1 MRRIVVFCFLLAGM
15 QLTGLRGY
23 SQYSKCKDY
32 TVGPKGD
39 TLDCTDKNDKKHGPW
54 VNHFD
59 ELRGEPGYEE
69 EGFYNDSRK
78 EGTWRL
84 YNLQG
89 DLIGLE
95 YYKWGNK
102 DSVCQYFGMNGSLL
116 REERWRA
123 LNPEKQYD
131 TFKVEDVLHP
141 DHYSTVI
148 VKNEGAAIKDGIW
161 KFYDPMTG
169 TVARTETYTLGK
181 LEKPAAQ
188 ESASAT
194 DGPKAVTKPKEVLD
208 FEKKIGKKKVKVQDG
223 STN

>member
-1 MRRIVVFCFLLAGM
+1 MRRIIVFCSLLAGM

-23 SQYSKCKDY
+23 SQFSKCKDY

-39 TLDCTDKNDKKHGPW
+39 TLNCTDKNDKKQGPW

-59 ELRGEPGYEE
+59 EVRGEPGYEE
-69 EGFYNDSRK
+69 EGFYKNGRK

-89 DLIGLE
+89 DLTGLE
-95 YYKWGNK
+95 HYKWGNK
-102 DSVCQYFGMNGSLL
+102 DSVCQYFGMNGGLL
-116 REERWRA
+116 REEGWKA

-131 TFKVEDVLHP
+131 TFQIEDVLRA

-148 VKNEGAAIKDGIW
+148 VKNEGVAIKDGTW

-181 LEKPAAQ
+181 LEKPASQ
-188 ESASAT
+188 ESSAT
-194 DGPKAVTKPKEVLD
+194 AAPKTVTKPKEVLD
-208 FEKKIGKKKVKVQDG
+208 FEKKVGKKKVKVQDG
-223 STN
+223 STY